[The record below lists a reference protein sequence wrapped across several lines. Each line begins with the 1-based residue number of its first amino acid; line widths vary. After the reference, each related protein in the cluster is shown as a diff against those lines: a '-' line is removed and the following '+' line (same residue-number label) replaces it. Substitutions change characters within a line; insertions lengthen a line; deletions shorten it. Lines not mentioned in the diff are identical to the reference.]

1 MPWYLFGDWVRT
13 KTKPTPLGVIF
24 HNTQLQHLGYPLGR
38 KSVTLCLDVDPDDQE
53 AERDCF
59 MNKSNGNIEK
69 FRVHDRD
76 FNVRT
81 EIVTDFISSFLL
93 ARSLTCDEMQA
104 RASSQNYVL
113 YNAYCRESPGSKFR
127 LKHYYH
133 NVSAKSPT
141 NKFAQGSHAAT

>member
-1 MPWYLFGDWVRT
+1 M
-13 KTKPTPLGVIF
+13 
-24 HNTQLQHLGYPLGR
+24 
-38 KSVTLCLDVDPDDQE
+38 CLDVDPDDQE

-59 MNKSNGNIEK
+59 MNETNGNIEK
-69 FRVHDRD
+69 FRWDVRD

-93 ARSLTCDEMQA
+93 ARSLTCDEMHA
-104 RASSQNYVL
+104 RASSHNYVL
-113 YNAYCRESPGSKFR
+113 YNAYCRESGGRYR

-141 NKFAQGSHAAT
+141 NKFAQGNHAAT